1 MAGGGGGGGAA
12 ALAAAGGGAAASPSP
27 VEAWLCGVK
36 ARIKNRHGGGGGGG
50 GSGDCELDPTT
61 AAVAQGM
68 TPERVIWTA
77 VGLTALAF
85 CLCGLVCC
93 LCCRH
98 AALQRQSAQH
108 RRLLAQYGVSEAR
121 LANADEMGSMLEE
134 GGGDEAGSAN
144 GGIVLQAVVQRVE
157 KARP

>member
-1 MAGGGGGGGAA
+1 MPSARFPRSRNSTLGQGHQRAAHSFARGFGGTSPRKCCDPVYEW
-12 ALAAAGGGAAASPSP
+12 ASGR
-27 VEAWLCGVK
+27 ETAT
-36 ARIKNRHGGGGGGG
+36 AR
-50 GSGDCELDPTT
+50 P
-61 AAVAQGM
+61 A
-68 TPERVIWTA
+68 
-77 VGLTALAF
+77 AF